1 MAIQLTIHALEHER
15 RQAPISVAMPKNAI
29 SREGIRVLDTVSG
42 AWIPAQVAVHG
53 EEATL
58 TFIVD
63 YLRPREERRYLIS
76 PGETPE
82 AVRLEEADNAIEVT
96 IKGELFTRLFY
107 GAEHYRPHFYPVL
120 GPQGKEVTETGASDH
135 KHHRSLYIAYGEI
148 NGVDCW
154 AEGANSGRVRLERF
168 TEKISGPVYAQM
180 GTQSVWLSK
189 EGKRLMTDEVTWRI
203 YNLPQWRRL
212 IEATITFKASEGDVH
227 FGDTKEGGLLSV
239 RVAPGMRVQNTGRI
253 ENSFGGINEQETWGK
268 RAQWCDYSGYV
279 EGVHVGIAI
288 LDALTNPRH
297 PCHWHV
303 RDYGLMTTNIFGRG
317 TFEAGRK
324 LLDGDGRYTL
334 REGDSLTLRY
344 QVVVHAGNASDA
356 DLVGAYHNF
365 VNPPRVTVQM

>member
-1 MAIQLTIHALEHER
+1 MAIQLTVHALEHER
-15 RQAPISVAMPKNAI
+15 KQAPISVTVPKDALPKG
-29 SREGIRVLDTVSG
+29 SVRMVDTVSG
-42 AWIPAQVAVHG
+42 VSIPAQVTVHG
-53 EEATL
+53 EETTL

-63 YLRPREERRYLIS
+63 SLRPREERRYLIE

-82 AVRLEEADNAIEVT
+82 AVRLEEANKALEVT
-96 IKGELFTRLFY
+96 LQGELFTRLLY
-107 GAEHYRPHFYPVL
+107 GEEHYRPHFYPVL
-120 GPQGKEVTETGASDH
+120 GPKRKEVTETGASDH
-135 KHHRSLYIAYGEI
+135 KHHRSLYIAYGEV

-154 AEGANSGRVRLERF
+154 AEGPNSGRVRLERF
-168 TEKISGPVYAQM
+168 TEKTSGAVYAQI

-203 YNLPQWRRL
+203 YNLPEWRRL

-239 RVAPGMRVQNTGRI
+239 RVAPSMRVQNTGRI
-253 ENSFGGINEQETWGK
+253 ENSFGGINERETWGK

-279 EGVHVGIAI
+279 DGVHVGIAI

-334 REGDSLTLRY
+334 LAGDSLTLRY
-344 QVVVHAGNASDA
+344 QVVIHAGNASDA
-356 DLVGAYHNF
+356 DMAGAYHNF
-365 VNPPRVTVQM
+365 VNPPRVTVSV